1 MALKLSVSTQ
11 FGVPAPE
18 AYAKITNFYGT
29 KDQLVILAYASGAG
43 TPKAYA
49 KITNF
54 YGTKDQLQV
63 QVAIYFNAD
72 AREQNLST
80 VKENAHYIAVED
92 INGKGDLIPAIY
104 AVLKTF
110 ADYEGAEDC

>member
-1 MALKLSVSTQ
+1 VALRLPVQTQ
-11 FGVPAPE
+11 FGVPAP
-18 AYAKITNFYGT
+18 
-29 KDQLVILAYASGAG
+29 D
-43 TPKAYA
+43 AYA

-80 VKENAHYIAVED
+80 VKENAHYIAMED
-92 INGKGDLIPAIY
+92 LKGDLIPAIY
-104 AVLKTF
+104 AVLKTM

>member
-1 MALKLSVSTQ
+1 MALKLSVATQ

-18 AYAKITNFYGT
+18 
-29 KDQLVILAYASGAG
+29 
-43 TPKAYA
+43 AYA

-80 VKENAHYIAVED
+80 VKENAHYIAMED
-92 INGKGDLIPAIY
+92 LKGDLIPAIY

-110 ADYEGAEDC
+110 AEYEGAVDA

>member
-1 MALKLSVSTQ
+1 MALKLSVATQ

-18 AYAKITNFYGT
+18 
-29 KDQLVILAYASGAG
+29 
-43 TPKAYA
+43 AYA

-80 VKENAHYIAVED
+80 VKENAHYIAMED
-92 INGKGDLIPAIY
+92 LKGDLIPAIY
-104 AVLKTF
+104 EVLKTI
-110 ADYEGAEDC
+110 ADYQGAEDC